1 MAENRLPNPRGY
13 RIARSAGASY
23 PTDRDRADKAR
34 QAAEALFAP
43 RPKPTIPEAVA
54 APAEA
59 GREKRSSNALSA
71 ASGPMTSGATDSAAA
86 VTAPQAKEP
95 IPSAHVARMR
105 TWLRYGMS
113 LAEVAA
119 VYGVPIAEIE
129 RLLEQA

>member
-34 QAAEALFAP
+34 QAAEALFA
-43 RPKPTIPEAVA
+43 RPKPTILEPAG

-59 GREKRSSNALSA
+59 GREKRPPNALPA
-71 ASGPMTSGATDSAAA
+71 APRPATGGAANPTAAGI
-86 VTAPQAKEP
+86 APQAREP
-95 IPSAHVARMR
+95 IPSAHVARIR

-119 VYGVPIAEIE
+119 VYGVQIGEIE
-129 RLLEQA
+129 RVLEGA